1 MLGSFLIFL
10 HFTQYLSNR
19 FPGEMHL
26 LFFLR
31 GFFSVLVPPIEFF
44 STASYCI
51 AIIKHIG
58 NGITGEQE
66 TLEGHKAAMKFC

>member
-1 MLGSFLIFL
+1 MAINLRVTESGVLGSSLIFL

-19 FPGEMHL
+19 FRGEMHL

-44 STASYCI
+44 STASYSI
-51 AIIKHIG
+51 AIIKHLR
-58 NGITGEQE
+58 E
-66 TLEGHKAAMKFC
+66 